1 MDPFEPAEPYPNS
14 EQWPTDGADDQDL
27 DVGLLTCGREAFAG
41 FTNLAVMQ
49 RLPTLDRAAPWRRR

>member
-1 MDPFEPAEPYPNS
+1 MGPFEPAEPNTNNEP
-14 EQWPTDGADDQDL
+14 WPTDGVDDQDL

-49 RLPTLDRAAPWRRR
+49 QLPTRERPVHWRR

>member
-1 MDPFEPAEPYPNS
+1 MGPFEPAEHTNS

-49 RLPTLDRAAPWRRR
+49 RLPMRDGPVPWRRR